1 MSIRDAYREILIVVG
16 VLKPDGTVELY
27 IDASGFLLTAP
38 VSGATK
44 STLVGIGPNGQEQIE
59 IGDNLTLVDGVL
71 SANGGGSEGGSG
83 GNVSSRLNLMNDGLT
98 VRTSITAEE
107 LKNIKKG
114 LYNSVLYMDDSLG
127 DDATSSLFFPENAIF
142 MFGEFFFSIY
152 KVALKET
159 GSTISASIVGSY
171 VYELLWDSEAAADG
185 TYPITINRVIEAS
198 NSGGSEASSGGIY
211 FHSIHIIGEGIGYIY
226 CNYYSNYPH
235 HYTLKTFK
243 DHI

>member
-1 MSIRDAYREILIVVG
+1 MPILDAYTEIVIVAG
-16 VLKPDGTVELY
+16 VLKPDGTVELSM
-27 IDASGFLLTAP
+27 DDSGFLLTSPA
-38 VSGATK
+38 SWDLTK
-44 STLVGIGPNGQEQIE
+44 STLVGIGPNGQERIE
-59 IGDNLTLVDGVL
+59 IGDNLTLVDSVL
-71 SANGGGSEGGSG
+71 SATGGGSG
-83 GNVSSRLNLMNDGLT
+83 GNVSSRLNLMNDDLT

-142 MFGEFFFSIY
+142 MFGEFVFSIY

-171 VYELLWDSEAAADG
+171 VYELLWDSEAADDG

-198 NSGGSEASSGGIY
+198 NGGGGGGIY
-211 FHSIHIIGEGIGYIY
+211 FHSIHIIGEGIGYIC

-243 DHI
+243 DNI

>member
-1 MSIRDAYREILIVVG
+1 MSLLVGPAPG
-16 VLKPDGTVELY
+16 VLDKSYLMGVGPDGEE
-27 IDASGFLLTAP
+27 A
-38 VSGATK
+38 
-44 STLVGIGPNGQEQIE
+44 IE
-59 IGDNLTLVDGVL
+59 IGDNLTLIDGVL
-71 SANGGGSEGGSG
+71 SATGDGSG
-83 GNVSSRLNLMNDGLT
+83 GNVSSRLNLMNDDLT
-98 VRTSITAEE
+98 VRISITAEE

-127 DDATSSLFFPENAIF
+127 ADADFSLFFPENAIF
-142 MFGEFFFSIY
+142 MSDEFFFSIY

-159 GSTISASIVGSY
+159 GSTISASIVSSY
-171 VYELLWDSEAAADG
+171 VYELLWDKEAADG

-198 NSGGSEASSGGIY
+198 SGGGEASSGGIY
-211 FHSIHIIGEGIGYIY
+211 FHSIHIIGKNICSIF

>member
-1 MSIRDAYREILIVVG
+1 MSLLIGPAPG
-16 VLKPDGTVELY
+16 VLD
-27 IDASGFLLTAP
+27 
-38 VSGATK
+38 K
-44 STLVGIGPNGQEQIE
+44 SYLMGVGPNGEEAIE

-71 SANGGGSEGGSG
+71 SATGGGSG
-83 GNVSSRLNLMNDGLT
+83 GNVSSRLNLMNDDLT

-185 TYPITINRVIEAS
+185 TYPITINKVIEPT
-198 NSGGSEASSGGIY
+198 SGGGGGGGGGIY
-211 FHSIHIIGEGIGYIY
+211 SHYIHIIGENIGYIC

-243 DHI
+243 DDI